1 MGSILPET
9 EFKVLGQGSQHH
21 SHESPSNGV
30 NSNGDTHFTKQD
42 ILEPIAVV
50 GVSFKFPEDAISED
64 SYWQMMLEKRCV
76 SKVFPK
82 ERTNIDGFHNS
93 DPNKSNTV
101 NNHFSIF
108 EKELAHISNSFRCD
122 VLISLRRTRGDLM
135 LPFSR

>member
-9 EFKVLGQGSQHH
+9 KFKVLGQGSQHH
-21 SHESPSNGV
+21 SHGSPSNGF
-30 NSNGDTHFTKQD
+30 NSNGDAQFTKQD
-42 ILEPIAVV
+42 ILEPIAIV
-50 GVSFKFPEDAISED
+50 GVSLKFPEDAISED

-82 ERTNIDGFHNS
+82 ERINIDSFHNP

-101 NNHFSIF
+101 NDHFRFF
-108 EKELAHISNSFRCD
+108 EKEIAHINGSSQCE